1 MRDDGLVLAK
11 KKALAPLYWFVL
23 RASTKATRPLVV
35 QRITM
40 NAFAVKGAELGG
52 GWARIGEQ

>member
-23 RASTKATRPLVV
+23 RASTKATRALVV
-35 QRITM
+35 QRINM
-40 NAFAVKGAELGG
+40 NTWSRGG
-52 GWARIGEQ
+52 V